1 MDASSFL
8 ALVLVL
14 LALGAMVAMRQPSHD
29 PFVGGLMKASMFPA
43 RFLGRVSSTGA
54 KTTGAVAA
62 RAAPGVGKGAA
73 AGGTKVSNWQKGE
86 TIFSGLSLAALPLL
100 FIPFGGGGDE
110 AADGSLPEGAE
121 EQAAMVSSVSISSVS
136 SSVVM
141 VMMMMMMAMSN
152 NE

>member
-14 LALGAMVAMRQPSHD
+14 LAFGAMVSMRQSSHD
-29 PFVGGLMKASMFPA
+29 PFIGGLMKASMFPA
-43 RFLGRVSSTGA
+43 KFLGRVGSGA
-54 KTTGAVAA
+54 KAAGAVGA

-86 TIFSGLSLAALPLL
+86 TIFSGLSLATLPLL
-100 FIPFGGGGDE
+100 FIPFGGGGDD
-110 AADGSLPEGAE
+110 ASADGSLPEGAG
-121 EQAAMVSSVSISSVS
+121 EQAAMVSSVSISSVCCS
-136 SSVVM
+136 LLM
-141 VMMMMMMAMSN
+141 AMMMMMMAMSD